1 MKPLYL
7 LDAYSLVYRSYFAF
21 IRRPLRDS
29 QGRNVSAIFGFFR
42 SFLSFVQQYDPEYF
56 GVILDSRTPTFR
68 HERYAEYKSTRDKTP
83 EDLTE
88 QIPVIEEALEALGV
102 PQLRRDGFEAD
113 DLIATLAERCRTEG
127 RDCYVISGD
136 KDLLQLVA
144 GKTRVLKPSDGS
156 FEELG
161 RNEVYAA
168 WGVYPEQIRDYLSL
182 VGDSSDNIP
191 GVKGIG
197 AKGAVALLEQFTTL
211 DGIYKNVESVTSA
224 SQRKKLQDGHDS
236 ALLSRELV
244 TLNYDIDLPTDAE
257 DLRLNQ
263 LNADKAL
270 DLFAER
276 GMNSVIEQLRS
287 ATPTSP
293 ARAARTA
300 NSASSDAPP
309 VVSDPALAA
318 AKDLQAPDRSGY
330 HQVSTLDQ
338 LQDWIG
344 RARKAKILAFDC
356 ETTGLE
362 ALVATPVGFS
372 FCVAPGEACYI
383 PLFGPDGVVLEE
395 EPVREALRALLETD
409 PVAVVGQ
416 NLKYDYQVMLRW
428 GVCIQRPVFDT
439 MLAAWLLDSGVAQYG
454 MDALA
459 ERFLGLQTL
468 HYADIVP
475 QGENGKPG
483 PFHKTQL
490 DSATSYAAEDADIT
504 LQLYEAL
511 SPMLAEA
518 RLESVMQD
526 IEMPLVP
533 ILAEMEA
540 RGIGLNVKVLEEY
553 SVELT
558 HSLSEIETEIH
569 RLAGHEFNIAS
580 TKQLQEVLFN
590 ERKLKPIKKT
600 KTGYSTDTD
609 VLQQLA
615 AEDPVPEKVLRYRQL
630 AKLKS
635 TYVDTLPALV
645 NPETGRLHT
654 HFVQTGTATGRLS
667 SKDPNLQNIPIKDE
681 EGRRIRGA
689 FVPDSGSIFVSA
701 DYSQIELVVLAHLS
715 QDPGLLAAF
724 RSGQDV
730 HSSTASDLF
739 GVNLDE
745 VSADQRRV
753 AKTINFGVMYG
764 MSAFRLA
771 GELGIPRGRAAEFI
785 ESYFAKYS
793 GIRSFI
799 DATVAEAEQQGV
811 VRTMFGRQRVLH
823 DINNRNKTVKAGAER
838 IAVNT
843 PIQGTAADIVKR
855 AMVLVRN
862 RLEREHLQTRMLLQ
876 VHDEL
881 ILEAPEAERES
892 AEAVLREEMPRAV
905 ELSLPLRVNVASGYS
920 WGDLH

>member
-29 QGRNVSAIFGFFR
+29 QGKNVSAIFGFFR
-42 SFLSFVQQYDPEYF
+42 SFLSFLQQYDPQYF

-68 HERYAEYKSTRDKTP
+68 HERYAEYKGTRDKTP

-88 QIPVIEEALEALGV
+88 QIPFIEEALEALGV

-113 DLIATLAERCRTEG
+113 DLIATLAERCRKEG
-127 RDCYVISGD
+127 RACYVISGD

-144 GKTRVLKPSDGS
+144 GNTRVLKPSDGS
-156 FEELG
+156 FEDLG
-161 RNEVYAA
+161 RDEVYAA

-197 AKGAVALLEQFTTL
+197 AKGAVALLERYTTL
-211 DGIYKNVESVTSA
+211 DGIYENLGDVSSA
-224 SQRKKLQDGHDS
+224 SQKKKLEEGRDS

-244 TLNYDIDLPTDAE
+244 TLIQDVDLPTDAE
-257 DLRLNQ
+257 DLRLNR
-263 LNADKAL
+263 LFAEKAFE
-270 DLFAER
+270 LFAER
-276 GMNSVIEQLRS
+276 GMNSVIEQLRAVS
-287 ATPTSP
+287 AVG
-293 ARAARTA
+293 AAR
-300 NSASSDAPP
+300 
-309 VVSDPALAA
+309 VAA
-318 AKDLQAPDRSGY
+318 GPKTTVLVPDLSPTKELQEPDRSGY
-330 HQVSTLDQ
+330 KQVSSIDE

-344 RARKAKILAFDC
+344 RARQAKVLAFDC

-372 FCVAPGEACYI
+372 LCVAPGEACYI

-395 EPVREALRALLETD
+395 EPVREALRELLETD

-416 NLKYDYQVMLRW
+416 NIKYDYQVMLRW
-428 GVCIQRPVFDT
+428 GVRIKRIMFDT
-439 MLAAWLLDSGVAQYG
+439 MLAAWLIDSGISQYG

-459 ERFLGLQTL
+459 ERFLGLRTL
-468 HYADIVP
+468 HYADVVP
-475 QGENGKPG
+475 AGENGKPG
-483 PFHKTQL
+483 PFHTTPL
-490 DSATSYAAEDADIT
+490 DLATSYAAEDADIT
-504 LQLYEAL
+504 LRLYEAL
-511 SPMLAEA
+511 SPLLAEA
-518 RLESVMQD
+518 RLESLMQD
-526 IEMPLVP
+526 IEMPIVP
-533 ILAEMEA
+533 ILADMEL
-540 RGIGLNVKVLEEY
+540 RGIGLNGAVLKEY

-558 HSLSEIETEIH
+558 KSLGAIEAEIH

-580 TKQLQEVLFN
+580 TKQLQEVLFT

-667 SKDPNLQNIPIKDE
+667 SKDPNLQNIPIRDE
-681 EGRRIRGA
+681 EGRRIRAA
-689 FVPDSGSIFVSA
+689 FVPDTGSVFVSA

-730 HSSTASDLF
+730 HRSTASDLF
-739 GVNLDE
+739 GVALEE

-785 ESYFAKYS
+785 DAYFAKYS
-793 GIRSFI
+793 GIRGFI
-799 DATVAEAEQQGV
+799 DATVAEAEQLGV
-811 VRTMFGRQRVLH
+811 VRTMFGRQRLVR

-843 PIQGTAADIVKR
+843 PIQGSAADIVKR
-855 AMVLVRN
+855 AMVLVRD
-862 RLEREHLQTRMLLQ
+862 RLEREQLQTRMLLQ

-881 ILEAPEAERES
+881 ILEAPEAEREA
-892 AEAVLREEMPRAV
+892 AEAVLREEMPRAA
-905 ELSLPLRVNVASGYS
+905 ELSLPLRVNVESGYS